1 MKKYTVKDTATG
13 KKVTFSWD
21 GANPPT
27 DKDMSEV
34 FAQAQKSQVGNVGS
48 KDWLPESRGGIP
60 KWGLKHP
67 SLWGARGAGLEV
79 LDKVVQPIVEA
90 VGMTAGSMA
99 SPVAGTALGYGIG
112 KKSGEIVS
120 GFAERVGIPKELQ
133 RPQKS
138 VARELGE
145 STRDVGTSLAMGY
158 SFKLAAKAIRPIDE
172 KITDAIKYGMEKGVS
187 PTVVGKRTYTQSQNY
202 NKKASD
208 AVKTIVENKNNL
220 SLTDE
225 YGDIAKGL
233 PKNLRQFSQAIEQ
246 TKKGI
251 YEKYDALAKL
261 AGDRGAEVS
270 AEPIVK
276 ELRAFINNK
285 SIKTLSPTSATYA
298 QKLIDRFSIKNSGIT
313 SGTIGNTTRDIS
325 ALKFTSE
332 EAQDMIKVLNQS
344 LDAFYKNPTAQFAK
358 RAYVDQMIANRL
370 RQGLDDAILNTTGKH
385 YQVLKNKY
393 GSLKSIEREV
403 NHRAIADAR
412 KNPKGLLD
420 FSDVFTGFH
429 AAKGILSM
437 EPSTIAAA
445 GAGKTVAWLYRIKN
459 QPNRIVKNMF
469 STVDRLMEK
478 QGALGGIESIP
489 KTPPAKSTTTPTRST
504 QRKPTGQKMSFE
516 EKGITHTGQRKQR
529 IPIGNKSQKS
539 YKVVKE
545 SGTGALKIVEVD
557 QQKY

>member
-27 DKDMSEV
+27 DKDMSAV
-34 FAQAQKSQVGNVGS
+34 FAEANKSQVGNVGS

-67 SLWGARGAGLEV
+67 SLWGARGAGLAV
-79 LDKVVQPIVEA
+79 LDKVAQPIVEA
-90 VGMTAGSMA
+90 VGMTAGSMT
-99 SPVAGTALGYGIG
+99 SPVAGTALGYGIA
-112 KKSGEIVS
+112 KKSGEMVQ
-120 GFAERVGIPKELQ
+120 GFAERAGMPKELQ

-172 KITDAIKYGMEKGVS
+172 KITDAIKYGMEKGIR
-187 PTVVGKRTYTQSQNY
+187 PTVVGKRTYTQFQNY

-246 TKKGI
+246 TKKSI

-270 AEPIVK
+270 AGPIVK

-285 SIKTLSPTSATYA
+285 SIKTLSPTSASYA
-298 QKLIDRFSIKNSGIT
+298 QKLIDRFSIKNAGIT
-313 SGTIGNTTRDIS
+313 SGTIGSTTKDIS
-325 ALKFTSE
+325 ALRFTSE

-344 LDAFYKNPTAQFAK
+344 LDAFYKNPTANFAK
-358 RAYVDQMIANRL
+358 RAYVDQMIANKL

-385 YQVLKNKY
+385 YQALKHKY

-403 NHRAIADAR
+403 NHRAIVDAR
-412 KNPKGLLD
+412 KSPKGLLD

-478 QGALGGIESIP
+478 QVAMGGAEATAIKAQTNSTP
-489 KTPPAKSTTTPTRST
+489 KATSSKP
-504 QRKPTGQKMSFE
+504 RKPTGQKMSFE
-516 EKGITHTGQRKQR
+516 RKGITDPGKRKQR
-529 IPIGNKSQKS
+529 IPVGNKSQKS